1 MIYDFLSLFLI
12 FILYSMLGYLAEI
25 VFCSLVSKKFVYD
38 RGFLI
43 GPYLPIYGT
52 GAILI
57 TLFLGKYH
65 GDYITLFIMSAFYC
79 SALEYLTSLVM
90 EKIFHL
96 RWWDYSEKK
105 FNVNGRVCLEN
116 SLLFGIG
123 GLVIV
128 QFIDP
133 IILNFVYGLPDITL
147 YILSISLLF
156 IYFTDVFFTL
166 KIMFGLKKNV
176 GRMEGKDATDQ
187 IKKEV
192 KMYLSKHN
200 YLTTRLI
207 RSFPNMEK
215 LNGIEFTKFSSALN
229 SVKSE
234 LEKLKKDRRRQKK

>member
-1 MIYDFLSLFLI
+1 MYDFLSLFFI
-12 FILYSMLGYLAEI
+12 FILYSILGYLAEI
-25 VFCSLVSKKFVYD
+25 AFCSLVSKKFVYD

-65 GDYITLFIMSAFYC
+65 GDIITLFIMSAFYC
-79 SALEYLTSLVM
+79 SVLEYLTSLVM

-105 FNVNGRVCLEN
+105 FNLNGRVCLEN
-116 SLLFGIG
+116 SFLFGIG
-123 GLVIV
+123 GLVIIQV
-128 QFIDP
+128 IDP
-133 IILNFVYGLPDITL
+133 ILLNFVYGLSEVTL
-147 YILSISLLF
+147 YILSTILLL
-156 IYFTDVFFTL
+156 IYSADVFLTL
-166 KIMFGLKKNV
+166 KIMFGMKRNV
-176 GRMEGKDATDQ
+176 GKLEGKDATDQ

-192 KMYLSKHN
+192 RIFLSKHN

-215 LNGIEFTKFSSALN
+215 INGIEFTKFSSALN

-234 LEKLKKDRRRQKK
+234 LEKLKKERRRHKN